1 MKVSNVLMFAAAVAF
16 AAVSGVAAAQGRP
29 AAAGKGTPHGPKV
42 DRGAQGPKA
51 DRPGSSH
58 GKPSGQRAARGDDRI
73 AANISKNPQLE
84 ARVKTMLPDG
94 MTIEQAS
101 DGFRNQGQFIAA
113 LQASKNLDINFADLK
128 AQMTGDDAVSL
139 GQAIQ
144 KLRPTERADAH

>member
-1 MKVSNVLMFAAAVAF
+1 MKVSKVLMFIAAIAF
-16 AAVSGVAAAQGRP
+16 AAASSVAAAQGRP
-29 AAAGKGTPHGPKV
+29 ATAGKGAPHGPKA
-42 DRGAQGPKA
+42 DHGAQGPKG
-51 DRPGSSH
+51 DRPASLH
-58 GKPSGQRAARGDDRI
+58 GKPEAPHAKRGDDRI

-84 ARVKTMLPDG
+84 ARVKTMLPAG

-128 AQMTGDDAVSL
+128 AQMTGDHAISL